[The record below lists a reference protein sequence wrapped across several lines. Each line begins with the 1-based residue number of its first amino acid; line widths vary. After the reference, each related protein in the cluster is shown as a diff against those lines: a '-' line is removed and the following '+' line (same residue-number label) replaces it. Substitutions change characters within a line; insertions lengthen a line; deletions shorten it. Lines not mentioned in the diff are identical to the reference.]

1 VLFLIIGVCAAGGIL
16 LWTARF
22 DVAILLIIA
31 IWAFAQLYYFAFY
44 VIGHYIDPNYKFSGL
59 RAFVLYLL
67 RKHSCPVF

>member
-22 DVAILLIIA
+22 DVAILLVIA
-31 IWAFAQLYYFAFY
+31 IWTFARLYYLAFY
-44 VIGHYIDPNYKFSGL
+44 VIEYYIDPNYKFSGL

-67 RKHSCPVF
+67 RKRSCPVF